1 VPDGGKT
8 LLLDM
13 SGSINVL
20 VSFFLLFCL
29 QQLVVTV
36 MTSVNVDGTIEP
48 TEWVGMLIQ
57 RVESQGAQLL

>member
-1 VPDGGKT
+1 MPDGGKT

>member
-1 VPDGGKT
+1 MLDGGKT
-8 LLLDM
+8 LLLNM
-13 SGSINVL
+13 CGSINVL
-20 VSFFLLFCL
+20 VSFSLLFYL

-57 RVESQGAQLL
+57 RVENQGAQLL